1 MGFWVF
7 MLIMDLLIPLVMIL
21 LGKLFSVRVPKKIN
35 FLYGYRTAMSMKNQ
49 ETWIFAHKHCGR
61 NCFRVGLV
69 MLPLS
74 AIALLLLIGQDTEII
89 GLWGVVICLVQVV
102 VLILAIF
109 PTERALKQTFD
120 KEGNLRQPTAE

>member
-21 LGKLFSVRVPKKIN
+21 LGKLFSVRVPKTIN

-49 ETWIFAHKHCGR
+49 ETWTFAHKHCGR
-61 NCFRVGLV
+61 NWFRVGLV

-74 AIALLLLIGQDTEII
+74 LAALLMLIGQDMEII
-89 GLWGVVICLVQVV
+89 GLWGTIICLVQVV
-102 VLILAIF
+102 VLILAVF

-120 KEGNLRQPTAE
+120 KDGNLRQPTAE